1 MELIEKMQEDLKETL
16 SERRYEHSIGVMEM
30 AGELAKIYGVDIETA
45 KIAGLLH
52 DNAKCI
58 DDKKKL
64 ALCGKYKLEINTAEQ
79 KNPDLLHAKLGSFLA
94 KERYQI
100 EDPEILSSILYHTT
114 GKPAMTTL
122 EQIIYIADYI
132 EINRKKLPGM
142 EVTRKLAF
150 TDLDACML
158 HILESTLAFLGKK
171 GAAIDQITM
180 ETYTYYKKR
189 VQHDNEAQ
197 KGDTHDE

>member
-1 MELIEKMQEDLKETL
+1 MTTKLTREQGLELLKKYNKEPFHILHGLTVEGTMRWFANELGYKEDADFWA
-16 SERRYEHSIGVMEM
+16 M
-30 AGELAKIYGVDIETA
+30 
-45 KIAGLLH
+45 AGLLH

-58 DDKKKL
+58 EDKKKL

-94 KERYQI
+94 KERYQV

-158 HILESTLAFLGKK
+158 HILT
-171 GAAIDQITM
+171 
-180 ETYTYYKKR
+180 
-189 VQHDNEAQ
+189 V
-197 KGDTHDE
+197 

>member
-1 MELIEKMQEDLKETL
+1 MTMLEK
-16 SERRYEHSIGVMEM
+16 
-30 AGELAKIYGVDIETA
+30 
-45 KIAGLLH
+45 
-52 DNAKCI
+52 
-58 DDKKKL
+58 
-64 ALCGKYKLEINTAEQ
+64 
-79 KNPDLLHAKLGSFLA
+79 
-94 KERYQI
+94 
-100 EDPEILSSILYHTT
+100 
-114 GKPAMTTL
+114 
-122 EQIIYIADYI
+122 IIYIADYI

-158 HILESTLAFLGKK
+158 HILESTLAFLEKK

-180 ETYTYYKKR
+180 ETYTYYKER

>member
-1 MELIEKMQEDLKETL
+1 MPSWAVFWQ
-16 SERRYEHSIGVMEM
+16 
-30 AGELAKIYGVDIETA
+30 
-45 KIAGLLH
+45 
-52 DNAKCI
+52 
-58 DDKKKL
+58 KK
-64 ALCGKYKLEINTAEQ
+64 A
-79 KNPDLLHAKLGSFLA
+79 
-94 KERYQI
+94 YQV

-158 HILESTLAFLGKK
+158 HILESTLAFLEKT

-180 ETYTYYKKR
+180 ETYTYYKER

-197 KGDTHDE
+197 KGDTHDEVAQSKKMALAAIRRTGTRKKQKISV

>member
-1 MELIEKMQEDLKETL
+1 MADTAACMAMRFDEDPYRAYL
-16 SERRYEHSIGVMEM
+16 
-30 AGELAKIYGVDIETA
+30 
-45 KIAGLLH
+45 AGLLH

-58 DDKKKL
+58 EDKKKL

-94 KERYQI
+94 KERYQV

-158 HILESTLAFLGKK
+158 HILESTLAFLEKK
-171 GAAIDQITM
+171 GAANDQITM
-180 ETYTYYKKR
+180 ETYTYYKER